1 VVIPAYNESQ
11 NFRDGLLGP
20 PVDYLQK
27 AKFSYE
33 VILVNDGST
42 DDTKELLESFVRKM
56 VRLGRNFKLLTI
68 KHGGKAMAV
77 TAGMLEAKGD
87 FVLFTDF
94 DQSTGGKAMAV
105 TAGMLEA
112 KGDYVLFTDFD
123 QSTPL
128 YQVERFLEEHKNGA
142 DIVIGDR
149 DVLKM
154 NNKLLRRFRSWVFLM
169 LVQTVLLPGIRD
181 SQCGFKSFSNSYAKK
196 IFNNLSVSRTGK
208 VTGGYMGAFDVEV
221 LFLGLKLGAKTE
233 QVTVV
238 WDKVEGKRLN
248 PVMEPLKMI
257 RDVFKVRI
265 FDLIGKYDHLSNT
278 AKN

>member
-1 VVIPAYNESQ
+1 MTKPYLSVVIPAYNESQ

-56 VRLGRNFKLLTI
+56 VRLGKNFKLLTI
-68 KHGGKAMAV
+68 KH
-77 TAGMLEAKGD
+77 
-87 FVLFTDF
+87 
-94 DQSTGGKAMAV
+94 GGKAMAV